1 LSLGVRYDYNKAYS
15 AAQGALDDQGR
26 PTGERFPQTDFFTWN
41 TISPRLGLNL
51 KLTPDGKTVFRGHYG
66 RYHRAVATGEYANK
80 IGPSITDIFAGPFD
94 IATETFTDLTFVKGN
109 ANLGV
114 DPNYESPY
122 TDQFIAGLERELTRG
137 LGAQLNYVYKRGRR
151 FAGWEETRGT
161 YVRAPFVDSGLGPL
175 DQPTGKTIELF
186 QLTSD
191 PEDRFFQI
199 TNPSLMK
206 SDIHAVSLNLV
217 KRMSDRWQL
226 TASGTFLR
234 AEGTLQEGQG
244 GAGEAG
250 SGVGIIQ
257 RGGLQFRAFG
267 QNPNAY
273 VNVDG
278 RLKSDVTLQLKGQLI
293 YQLPAGFLV
302 AANFS
307 HRDGAHIVR
316 RTRALR
322 SITMIPEN
330 TPILLQ
336 PRGENGR
343 LKDVT
348 VLDLRLQKDFKLGTN
363 ARLSVFADAFNLLNN
378 KTTEGV
384 VTSLVESESY
394 LFPLSPVTPRRVMLG
409 AKVRF

>member
-1 LSLGVRYDYNKAYS
+1 
-15 AAQGALDDQGR
+15 
-26 PTGERFPQTDFFTWN
+26 
-41 TISPRLGLNL
+41 
-51 KLTPDGKTVFRGHYG
+51 
-66 RYHRAVATGEYANK
+66 
-80 IGPSITDIFAGPFD
+80 
-94 IATETFTDLTFVKGN
+94 
-109 ANLGV
+109 
-114 DPNYESPY
+114 
-122 TDQFIAGLERELTRG
+122 
-137 LGAQLNYVYKRGRR
+137 
-151 FAGWEETRGT
+151 
-161 YVRAPFVDSGLGPL
+161 
-175 DQPTGKTIELF
+175 
-186 QLTSD
+186 
-191 PEDRFFQI
+191 
-199 TNPSLMK
+199 
-206 SDIHAVSLNLV
+206 
-217 KRMSDRWQL
+217 
-226 TASGTFLR
+226 
-234 AEGTLQEGQG
+234 
-244 GAGEAG
+244 
-250 SGVGIIQ
+250 
-257 RGGLQFRAFG
+257 
-267 QNPNAY
+267 

-278 RLKSDVTLQLKGQLI
+278 RLKSDVTLQLKGQLV

-348 VLDLRLQKDFKLGTN
+348 VLDMRLQKDFKLGTN

-378 KTTEGV
+378 STTEGV